1 MVYNKLH
8 INIIINNTMK
18 WSLSIADTF
27 FSDLGRVNKKAKN
40 KWSDVQNRLKDSP
53 TDPSGSA
60 IKKLTHWKNLWR
72 YRIGDYRL
80 IYRADK
86 KTHTVTC
93 LILDKRDRA
102 YSRLGHTNDGPSLE
116 IIANEDLANLLEEE
130 PTDNERGKAF
140 YKLQESINKP
150 NDTLLSS
157 PIPTEEDL
165 NNLSIPGNFHTM
177 ILKCRTEEDLL
188 NLEHK
193 GVDSPSIEKMMEYF
207 FPSSI
212 ESIVNDAIRI
222 SEKDDDFDQ
231 ILNKDKKL
239 EDFLLQLDDTQKPF
253 VNRFSGKAPI
263 GPWLVKGGPGSG
275 KSTVAIYCIKELLNT
290 LSRGLI
296 QDDNIRILFTTY
308 THSLVN
314 ASTSLLRH
322 LGVDNTNSSIDIVN
336 IDKLAG
342 LHSKGN
348 CRNFANFNNK
358 WKAHLIEAINS
369 ADPLNKFFDENDIEF
384 LREEVE
390 FCIIGEGLNSEDQY
404 INYDR
409 SGRDR
414 RLGAKQRPV
423 LWKIYTNF
431 ELILARHKQCLLS
444 HRFLDASINASAIYD
459 YVFIDEAQ
467 DLSPTQ
473 IRLCTKLAKKGN
485 VFLTAD
491 VNQSIYGSSFSWK
504 KASDGLDF
512 RGKATNL
519 KKNYRTTVEIWK
531 ATLPILSKIKGSD
544 KETLDYPPFRH
555 GDMPSLLLTQLN
567 DRFRKTNEWI
577 TNSALKEKLPY
588 SCVAVLCPT
597 KRICQSVE
605 SSMPIEFNAKAM
617 DSKSID
623 LAHNGVKI
631 ITQHASKGLQFPVVV
646 VMGID
651 KNTIPREA
659 TGGRSQAEIDDSA
672 RRLFFVACTR
682 AINKLLVV
690 SDINNQSKLLEELP
704 VDEWNEIE

>member
-1 MVYNKLH
+1 LP
-8 INIIINNTMK
+8 I
-18 WSLSIADTF
+18 
-27 FSDLGRVNKKAKN
+27 
-40 KWSDVQNRLKDSP
+40 SP

-314 ASTSLLRH
+314 ASTSLFW
-322 LGVDNTNSSIDIVN
+322 
-336 IDKLAG
+336 KL
-342 LHSKGN
+342 
-348 CRNFANFNNK
+348 
-358 WKAHLIEAINS
+358 
-369 ADPLNKFFDENDIEF
+369 
-384 LREEVE
+384 
-390 FCIIGEGLNSEDQY
+390 
-404 INYDR
+404 
-409 SGRDR
+409 
-414 RLGAKQRPV
+414 
-423 LWKIYTNF
+423 
-431 ELILARHKQCLLS
+431 
-444 HRFLDASINASAIYD
+444 
-459 YVFIDEAQ
+459 
-467 DLSPTQ
+467 
-473 IRLCTKLAKKGN
+473 
-485 VFLTAD
+485 
-491 VNQSIYGSSFSWK
+491 QSF
-504 KASDGLDF
+504 
-512 RGKATNL
+512 
-519 KKNYRTTVEIWK
+519 
-531 ATLPILSKIKGSD
+531 
-544 KETLDYPPFRH
+544 
-555 GDMPSLLLTQLN
+555 
-567 DRFRKTNEWI
+567 
-577 TNSALKEKLPY
+577 
-588 SCVAVLCPT
+588 
-597 KRICQSVE
+597 
-605 SSMPIEFNAKAM
+605 
-617 DSKSID
+617 
-623 LAHNGVKI
+623 
-631 ITQHASKGLQFPVVV
+631 
-646 VMGID
+646 
-651 KNTIPREA
+651 
-659 TGGRSQAEIDDSA
+659 
-672 RRLFFVACTR
+672 
-682 AINKLLVV
+682 
-690 SDINNQSKLLEELP
+690 
-704 VDEWNEIE
+704 